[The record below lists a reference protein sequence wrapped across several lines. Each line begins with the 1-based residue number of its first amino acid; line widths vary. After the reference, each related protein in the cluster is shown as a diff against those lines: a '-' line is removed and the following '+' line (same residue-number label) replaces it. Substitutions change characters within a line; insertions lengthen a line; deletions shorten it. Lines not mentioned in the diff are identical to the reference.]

1 MIEVRNLAICQGS
14 FRLDG
19 VAFGVPRGAYAVLM
33 GRTGS
38 GKTTVLEAIA
48 GLRRP
53 AAGHILLGGRDVTE
67 LDPADR
73 DLGYVPQDGALFR
86 TMTVRQNLGF
96 ALTLRG
102 MPANAI
108 AARVRELAGWL
119 DVERLLDRRAV
130 GLSGGETQRIA
141 LGRAL
146 AHRPPVLLMDEPLAS
161 LDEETRD
168 RLIGVFRGIRSHVDV
183 TVLHVS
189 HSRHEAEQLADLV
202 LRLQDGRIDVSH
214 PGEPLASIYV
224 KRPAS
229 ER

>member
-1 MIEVRNLAICQGS
+1 MIEVHALAIRQGN
-14 FRLDG
+14 FHLTDIALR
-19 VAFGVPRGAYAVLM
+19 VPKGSYAVLM

-38 GKTTVLEAIA
+38 GKTTILEAVA

-53 AAGHILLGGRDVTE
+53 AAGRIVLGGRDVSA

-73 DLGYVPQDGALFR
+73 DVGYVPQDGALFR

-96 ALTLRG
+96 ALVLRRR
-102 MPANAI
+102 PADAI
-108 AARVRELAGWL
+108 EERVRELAGWL
-119 DVERLLDRRAV
+119 GVEHLLDRRAV

-146 AHRPPVLLMDEPLAS
+146 AHRPPVLLMDEPLGS

-168 RLIGVFRGIRSHVDV
+168 RLIGVFRDIRRRNDV

-202 LRLQDGRIDVSH
+202 LRLQDGRVDVVTSGA
-214 PGEPLASIYV
+214 PPTQGAETA
-224 KRPAS
+224 
-229 ER
+229 

>member
-1 MIEVRNLAICQGS
+1 MIEVRDLAIRQGG

-19 VAFGVPRGAYAVLM
+19 VSLAVPRGAYAVLM

-48 GLRRP
+48 GLRHA
-53 AAGHILLGGRDVTE
+53 AAGSVHLGGRDVTA

-73 DLGYVPQDGALFR
+73 AVGYVPQDGALFR

-96 ALTLRG
+96 ALALRRRP
-102 MPANAI
+102 PAEVE
-108 AARVRELAGWL
+108 ARVRELADWL
-119 DVERLLDRRAV
+119 GVEALLDRRAV

-146 AHRPPVLLMDEPLAS
+146 AHGPPVLLLDEPLAA

-168 RLIGVFRGIRSHVDV
+168 RLIGVFREMRARYAV

-189 HSRHEAEQLADLV
+189 HSLYEAGQLGDLI
-202 LRLQDGRIDVSH
+202 LRLQDGRV
-214 PGEPLASIYV
+214 ETV
-224 KRPAS
+224 RPVP
-229 ER
+229 